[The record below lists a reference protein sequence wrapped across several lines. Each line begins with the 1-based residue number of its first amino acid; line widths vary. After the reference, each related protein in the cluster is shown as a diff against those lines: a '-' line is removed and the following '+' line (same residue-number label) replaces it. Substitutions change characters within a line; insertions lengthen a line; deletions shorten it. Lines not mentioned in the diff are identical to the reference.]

1 MDEYLSL
8 AASMIS
14 TPLAASTSIVLA
26 QAGTESTWVSIPRK
40 QAINGLRLAVIT
52 NSLADSQ
59 NMPFVESAF
68 KGGPT
73 MPRGAKRDLLFRQ

>member
-1 MDEYLSL
+1 
-8 AASMIS
+8 MIS
-14 TPLAASTSIVLA
+14 TPLAASTSIVRA
-26 QAGTESTWVSIPRK
+26 QAGTESTWVSVPRK

-68 KGGPT
+68 KGGPMMKPEVPNAT
-73 MPRGAKRDLLFRQ
+73 CCSGNKESGTSM